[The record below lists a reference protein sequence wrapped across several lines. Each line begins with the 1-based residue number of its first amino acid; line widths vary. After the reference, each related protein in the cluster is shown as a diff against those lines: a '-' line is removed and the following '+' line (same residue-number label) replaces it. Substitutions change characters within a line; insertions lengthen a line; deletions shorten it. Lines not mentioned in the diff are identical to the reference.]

1 MTTSLSWRDFD
12 PALFLRDHWQ
22 RQPLLIRQA
31 FTDWSNP
38 LAPDEL
44 AGLAC
49 EEEIESRLITQS
61 PKTQRFKLEN
71 GPFPESRFGK
81 LTKSHWTLLVQAVDL
96 WVPEVAA
103 LIEPFRFIPD
113 WRIDDVMVSYAAD
126 RGGVGPHFD
135 QYDVFLIQ
143 GLGKRR
149 WCVGP
154 VCDRATPLVEHPQLR
169 LIPEFEATQEWL
181 LEPGDILYVP
191 ARLAHWGIAEGS
203 DCMTYSVGFRAP
215 SRADL
220 IGHWCDQVLSTL
232 DDDDRYRDGTLDP
245 NANPGEIDADALA
258 RLQRMV
264 LEKLGDT
271 ESFARWFGGWITE
284 RKYPDL
290 DTTPEQTIEPAQLVE
305 RLRET
310 PLLWRTPGCRL
321 AFLRRDG
328 AVLLFAD
335 GAQWTVPESL
345 YTAVEQLCRDQQL
358 APTAG
363 QLRNG
368 GAEWLCE
375 LVNEGVLQLGE
386 NPFDDNP
393 FDDNPDRD

>member
-1 MTTSLSWRDFD
+1 MSSHLCWRDFD
-12 PALFLRDHWQ
+12 PALFLRDYWQ
-22 RQPLLIRQA
+22 QKPLLIRQA
-31 FTDWSNP
+31 FTEWRNP

-49 EEEIESRLITQS
+49 EDEVESRLIVQQ
-61 PKTQRFKLEN
+61 PKSGNFKLEK

-81 LTKSHWTLLVQAVDL
+81 LGKSYWTLLVQAVDL

-126 RGGVGPHFD
+126 QGGVGPHYD

-149 WCVGP
+149 WRIGP
-154 VCDRATPLVEHPQLR
+154 PCDRNTQLIEHAQLR
-169 LIPEFEATQEWL
+169 LIPDFDATEEWL

-215 SRADL
+215 SQADL

-232 DDDDRYRDGTLDP
+232 DDDDRYCDGALDAT
-245 NANPGEIDADALA
+245 ANPGEIDAAALD

-264 LEKLGDT
+264 LDKLGDP

-284 RKYPDL
+284 RKYADL
-290 DTTPEQTIEPAQLVE
+290 DLTPERPLKPAQLLGKLKKTAALMVSA
-305 RLRET
+305 
-310 PLLWRTPGCRL
+310 GVRL
-321 AFLRRDG
+321 AFIRRGD

-335 GAQWTVPESL
+335 GEQRAVPESL
-345 YTAVEQLCRDQQL
+345 HDAIETLCRDRRLQPTEAQL
-358 APTAG
+358 LA
-363 QLRNG
+363 G
-368 GAEWLCE
+368 GAEWLCA
-375 LVNEGVLQLGE
+375 LVNEGVLQVAVE
-386 NPFDDNP
+386 TFDQ
-393 FDDNPDRD
+393 R

>member
-1 MTTSLSWRDFD
+1 MSSHLCWRDFD
-12 PALFLRDHWQ
+12 PALFLRDYWQ
-22 RQPLLIRQA
+22 QKPLLIRQA
-31 FTDWSNP
+31 FTDWQNP

-49 EEEIESRLITQS
+49 EDEVESRLITQS
-61 PKTQRFKLEN
+61 SPKKGLTEKQFKLEK
-71 GPFPESRFGK
+71 GPFPENRFGK

-126 RGGVGPHFD
+126 QGGVGPHYD

-149 WCVGP
+149 WRIGP
-154 VCDRATPLVEHPQLR
+154 TCDRNTQLIDNTQLR
-169 LIPEFEATQEWL
+169 LIPDFEATQEWL

-191 ARLAHWGIAEGS
+191 ARLAHWGVAEGS

-215 SRADL
+215 SQADL

-232 DDDDRYRDGTLDP
+232 DDDDRYTDGVLDP
-245 NANPGEIDADALA
+245 AANPGEIDAAALD

-264 LEKLGDT
+264 LDKLGDP
-271 ESFARWFGGWITE
+271 ENFARWFGGWITE
-284 RKYPDL
+284 RKYTDL
-290 DTTPEQTIEPAQLVE
+290 DLAPERALKPAQLLSKLKKTAALVVSA
-305 RLRET
+305 
-310 PLLWRTPGCRL
+310 GVRL
-321 AFLRRDG
+321 AFIRRDD

-335 GAQWTVPESL
+335 GEQRTVPESL
-345 YTAVEQLCRDQQL
+345 RNAIETLCRDRRLQPTEAQL
-358 APTAG
+358 QA
-363 QLRNG
+363 G
-368 GAEWLCE
+368 GAEWLCA
-375 LVNEGVLQLGE
+375 LVNEGVLQLAVE
-386 NPFDDNP
+386 TFDQ
-393 FDDNPDRD
+393 R